1 MPVGQQ
7 EWLSQ
12 DSATKSYI
20 IQSGL
25 STSVEMEAREG
36 TAWGEFSRE
45 KAISPHGN
53 GMMDANVDAT
63 GNGVLWT
70 MTKESG
76 DEHRW
81 TLQRRIKGSA
91 TFGDSAVKQGDYI
104 AYLHQNCKMNEV
116 DSEAL
121 PIQGRLS
128 QQRVKAI
135 LSDPKG
141 DVRQNLTLWHKEQ
154 FAYDCIEGLIN
165 GGSEALL
172 ATRDG
177 GLGLDLGR
185 GAGARVSPEIFYTAQ
200 GGLVTGA
207 APRTNAYETAVATAL
222 KAMSGTTK
230 YLTRASIKVIRN
242 LADKHKIK
250 KAKGMGYDYVFVC
263 DPEMLQTLTD
273 LTLPSLG
280 TSTNLTDIYK
290 SADMGKGSGSKLLDL
305 RGAIVIDGV
314 LLVPDRFLS
323 QYRPDFDATSG
334 LGVASPTFANL
345 SFGQIGL
352 LDKRGSVIE
361 GSRYPVGL
369 GFLLGDGA
377 LLELRNGGVNI
388 EEKNGDYGKG
398 WSAHAWTMRGIQR
411 SYWTNKDG
419 ETATGLQQS
428 SIAFAFNIPTT
439 YSL

>member
-1 MPVGQQ
+1 MAGQQ

-20 IQSGL
+20 IQAGL
-25 STSVEMEAREG
+25 SNTVEMEVRES

-45 KAISPHGN
+45 KTAAPNGN

-76 DEHRW
+76 DEFRW
-81 TLQRRIKGSA
+81 TMQRRTKGSA
-91 TFGDSAVKQGDYI
+91 SFGDSAVRMGDY
-104 AYLHQNCKMNEV
+104 ASYLHMNAKMNEV

-135 LSDPKG
+135 ITDPKG
-141 DVRQNLTLWHKEQ
+141 DTRKALTMWHQEQ
-154 FAYDCIEGLIN
+154 FAYDCLEGLIN
-165 GGSEALL
+165 GGSEAVL

-200 GGLVTGA
+200 SGLVAGTA
-207 APRTNAYETAVATAL
+207 RTNGYEDNVATAL
-222 KAMSGTTK
+222 KAMQGTTK
-230 YLTRASIKVIRN
+230 YLTRASIKTIRN

-263 DPEMLQTLTD
+263 DPEMLQTMTD

-280 TSTNLTDIYK
+280 TSANLTEIYK
-290 SADMGKGSGSKLLDL
+290 SADMGKGNGHKLLDL
-305 RGAIVIDGV
+305 RGSVVIDGV
-314 LLVPDRFLS
+314 LLVPDRFMT
-323 QYRPDFDATSG
+323 QYRPDYDAVSG
-334 LGVASPTFANL
+334 LGVAVPDRTNL
-345 SFGQIGL
+345 SFGKLGL
-352 LDKRGSVIE
+352 IDKRGAVLE
-361 GSRYPVGL
+361 GAQYPVGM

-377 LLELRNGGVNI
+377 LLELRNGGINI
-388 EEKNGDYGKG
+388 EEEIGAYGKG

-411 SYWTNKDG
+411 AYWTNKDG

-428 SIAFAFNIPTT
+428 LIGFAFNIPTT